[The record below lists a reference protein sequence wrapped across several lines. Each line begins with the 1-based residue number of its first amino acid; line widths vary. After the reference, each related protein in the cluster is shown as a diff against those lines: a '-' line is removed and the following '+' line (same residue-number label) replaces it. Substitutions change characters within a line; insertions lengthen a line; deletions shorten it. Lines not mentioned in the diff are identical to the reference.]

1 MFVKFVIAS
10 IRSQYHFLVVQRSK
24 KSPSH
29 RKQVSA
35 KGTPFPPNYSH
46 CVRLLVSTGLYLYVN
61 DFLITFAS
69 ERLSNI
75 GYHVGAWQMPPVLE
89 NPFQGGGGVDFPD
102 PNELRRFSQ
111 TCVCLCS
118 ILCHNS
124 EVTRMRNGA

>member
-24 KSPSH
+24 KSPAH

-69 ERLSNI
+69 DGSLNQVEQVSHKLRKFSAMSGLQLNLGKSAYVTK
-75 GYHVGAWQMPPVLE
+75 GVLADPVLGYIA
-89 NPFQGGGGVDFPD
+89 Q
-102 PNELRRFSQ
+102 
-111 TCVCLCS
+111 
-118 ILCHNS
+118 
-124 EVTRMRNGA
+124 